1 MSNGLQHK
9 LLNIEVTPPATTWEK
24 IAEALDE
31 SHLSDQFPAQLR
43 AAEVTPPADTWQQ
56 IEAGLQPAYAATL
69 LGMEATPPAGT
80 WSKIEASL
88 DEEPKVI
95 PMRRRISP
103 FVKYAA
109 AAMLVGVM
117 AFGGYKLFDSG
128 AAPATEKNTAL
139 EEILSPSATE
149 NNTAKTNTDYNSSTE
164 ETLPTQEQS
173 DEMALE
179 QSKHVY
185 ASVDVAA
192 KRRMLSLDQELVST
206 PVSPINT
213 VNGIAPENTYKDL
226 ECSDVHKPSFAS
238 INAALDMS
246 SRYTLLRSPDGHF
259 VRVSKKLGD
268 MVCCV
273 SGEEQDEDCKNQINK
288 WQKKLANSPVTPS
301 PGNFMDIVDLLHT
314 LKDKS
319 L

>member
-1 MSNGLQHK
+1 MSNALQHK
-9 LLNIEVTPPATTWEK
+9 LLNIEATPPASTWEK

-43 AAEVTPPADTWQQ
+43 AAEVTPPATTWQQ
-56 IEAGLQPAYAATL
+56 VEAGLQPAYAATL
-69 LGMEATPPAGT
+69 SGMEATPPAGV
-80 WSKIEASL
+80 WDKIEASL
-88 DEEPKVI
+88 DEDTKVV

-128 AAPATEKNTAL
+128 SAPAEKNTAL
-139 EEILSPSATE
+139 EEILSPNSNQ
-149 NNTAKTNTDYNSSTE
+149 NNTASANTNGDSSTE

-179 QSKHVY
+179 QSKHIY
-185 ASVDVAA
+185 ASVDVAQ
-192 KRRMLSLDQELVST
+192 KRRMLSIDQDWVST

-213 VNGIAPENTYKDL
+213 ANGIAPENTYKDL
-226 ECSDVHKPSFAS
+226 ECSDVHKPSFAG

-273 SGEEQDEDCKNQINK
+273 SGEDQDEDCKNQLDK
-288 WQKKLANSPVTPS
+288 WQKKLANSPVAPS